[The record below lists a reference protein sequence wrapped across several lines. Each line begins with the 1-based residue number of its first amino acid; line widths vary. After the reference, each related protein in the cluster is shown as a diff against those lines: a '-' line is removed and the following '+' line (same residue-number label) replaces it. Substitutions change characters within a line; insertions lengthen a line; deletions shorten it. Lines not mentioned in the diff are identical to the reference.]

1 MEDMMIVDDGKL
13 LFYSFDTNGSLDL
26 DFNIIGGN
34 NLVCL
39 YNYYMILLNSEGLYD
54 IQMLIEKYIKELN
67 FYVDYTLSFQ
77 NSIDE
82 YNDNKAP
89 GHIVEI
95 IDEGIENKRIL
106 NFFVENG
113 LLIQKQKT
121 LIKK

>member
-13 LFYSFDTNGSLDL
+13 MFYTFETGKDIDI

-34 NLVCL
+34 DLVSL
-39 YNYYMILLNSEGLYD
+39 YKYYMNLLNSEGLYD
-54 IQMLIEKYIKELN
+54 IQILIEKYIRELN

-82 YNDNKAP
+82 YNENKAP
-89 GHIVEI
+89 EHIVEI

-106 NFFVENG
+106 NFFVNNG

-121 LIKK
+121 LVKK